1 MIVFLVHFIHAFLP
15 AALGTGAVAG
25 LWWPKDGR
33 SFIRHAGWIG
43 VAGICVGAVVHYV
56 AAKGATTL
64 EAQIWLMALSVGTAF
79 WACTAALVGLTTHRF
94 RGLGRA
100 GSLAFVAAI
109 NALAAYSFFRAIT
122 DEALSVSAVLNT
134 ELILNVAALASGVL
148 VILGTAALVARMTV
162 RSGPAVTVVF
172 LVLVCGINC
181 FGWAAEI
188 MLAALRLEMLEMTT
202 ERLSF
207 VARTTEFS
215 YLFIYAQMG
224 LLGLLAIIFFAGRPR
239 LEPEAMSR
247 LSSPERRK
255 ATARAMAEVR
265 SFKAAMACALVMVAT
280 LAYHDLYASRPP
292 TLSEAAPVQPDS
304 DGEIKLKIDDV
315 KDGRLH
321 RFSYITSD
329 GTKVRFFL
337 INRYKNGVKIGVVY
351 DACMICGD
359 MGYIQSG
366 NDVICI
372 ACNVRMNLPSIGKP
386 GGCNPIPFEHEVRD
400 DTIVIKAKELD
411 RGANYFHEKVSI
423 EVQDPVTGAT
433 LINLKAP
440 YRYDFGGRTYF
451 FESEQSL
458 RKFQDNPED
467 YVKEKARRFRSQG
480 WQSGSGHRPPP
491 RGEEQGPAYARLE
504 YREEY

>member
-1 MIVFLVHFIHAFLP
+1 LFLVHFIQAFLP
-15 AALGTGAVAG
+15 AALATGAIVG

-33 SFIRHAGWIG
+33 TIIRAACWISI
-43 VAGICVGAVVHYV
+43 AGIFSGAIVQF
-56 AAKGATTL
+56 AALKGSSTL
-64 EAQIWLMALSVGTAF
+64 EAQIWLKLASVGTAL
-79 WACTAALVGLTTHRF
+79 WACLAAVVGLGSKRF
-94 RGLGRA
+94 PALRLAGGL
-100 GSLAFVAAI
+100 SFVAAI
-109 NALAAYSFFRAIT
+109 NALASFIFFGAVT
-122 DEALSVSAVLNT
+122 DEALSVSSVLNT
-134 ELILNVAALASGVL
+134 DLILNVSALALGIF

-162 RSGPAVTVVF
+162 KSGPAVTVAF
-172 LVLVCGINC
+172 LLLVCGINC
-181 FGWAAEI
+181 FGWIAEI
-188 MLAALRLEMLEMTT
+188 MLAALRLEMIEMTT

-207 VARTTEFS
+207 VAKTTGFS
-215 YLFIYAQMG
+215 YLFMYAQIA
-224 LLGLLAIIFFAGRPR
+224 LAVVLAIIFFAKRPR
-239 LEPEAMSR
+239 LNPDELSR
-247 LSSPERRK
+247 VSSPERRK
-255 ATARAMAEVR
+255 ATARAIAEQR
-265 SFKAAMACALVMVAT
+265 AFKAAVACVLVMLST

-292 TLSEAAPVQPDS
+292 TLSEAKPVTPDA
-304 DGEIKLKIDDV
+304 DGEIKLKIEDV
-315 KDGRLH
+315 QDGRLH

-337 INRYKNGVKIGVVY
+337 INRYKTGVKIGVVY

-400 DTIVIKAKELD
+400 DTIVIKASELD

-423 EVQDPVTGAT
+423 EVKDPVTGTT

-440 YRYDFGGRTYF
+440 FRYDFGGRTYF

-467 YVKEKARRFRSQG
+467 YVKAKPRRFRSQG
-480 WQSGSGHRPPP
+480 WQSGSGNRPQLHR
-491 RGEEQGPAYARLE
+491 EEHWLFCARLGS
-504 YREEY
+504 